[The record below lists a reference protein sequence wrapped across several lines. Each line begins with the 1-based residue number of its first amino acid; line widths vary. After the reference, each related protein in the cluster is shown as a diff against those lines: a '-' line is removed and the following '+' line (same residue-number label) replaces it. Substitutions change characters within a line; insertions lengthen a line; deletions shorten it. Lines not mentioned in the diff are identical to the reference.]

1 MSSLTNIYYFVS
13 LSTTET
19 HFIFTDNNIDTF
31 IEQNVRKKLDVVL
44 HTILNQKYIYHFVKR
59 NVLIINAEPLIAT
72 LKTNKIR
79 LDQLIRQTRNEIA
92 YEKRLILG
100 ADNEIEIKPIIER
113 IFGVD
118 LVKTE
123 NRYDIY
129 DFYDVF
135 HKYVFEIKSLV
146 ITYNVFIGANKIS
159 NVGDIKLI
167 FIFKCNTSRCIYYL
181 IYSKELFEVLEV
193 RNIEMRGKMTLS
205 PMYIIPVKY
214 LTLLN
219 QNDRIILD

>member
-13 LSTTET
+13 LATTKT
-19 HFIFTDNNIDTF
+19 HFVITDNNIDTF

-72 LKTNKIR
+72 LKKNKIR
-79 LDQLIRQTRNEIA
+79 LDQLILQTRNEIA

-100 ADNEIEIKPIIER
+100 ANNENELKPIIER
-113 IFGVD
+113 NFGVN

-123 NRYDIY
+123 NRYDNY
-129 DFYDVF
+129 DFYDVNR
-135 HKYVFEIKSLV
+135 KYVFEIKSLI
-146 ITYNVFIGANKIS
+146 ITYNVFIGANKIA
-159 NVGDIKLI
+159 NVGDFKLI
-167 FIFKCNTSRCIYYL
+167 FIFKCNASRFIYYL
-181 IYSKELFEVLEV
+181 IYSKELFESLEL
-193 RNIEMRGKMTLS
+193 RNIELRGKLKLS
-205 PMYIIPVKY
+205 PMFIIPVKY